1 MGCHP
6 DSADPARATGR
17 PSQGAGRP
25 AGKARSIAR
34 FLLARTGEVAVCR
47 SAHSEAP
54 PGGLADEMSGM
65 RFPVPSA
72 ASREWRLR
80 TVASAPAPQAIAIT
94 AEGGNCLCRQQCE
107 WHHPVDR
114 WMPASRCA
122 TSRKPPPTPTPTPPW
137 DTTGPPRGAS
147 RVKLPQLRRP
157 AATGPAADGLS
168 PALESSA
175 PHGARG
181 SRLNMWPFLLSAER
195 KCPLC
200 TTLSGA
206 AAAAP
211 GPRRSGRACSP
222 SQSSGS
228 MP

>member
-25 AGKARSIAR
+25 ASKARSIAR

-47 SAHSEAP
+47 SAYSEAP

-72 ASREWRLR
+72 ASRGWR
-80 TVASAPAPQAIAIT
+80 
-94 AEGGNCLCRQQCE
+94 
-107 WHHPVDR
+107 HHHVDR
-114 WMPASRCA
+114 WMPASSCA
-122 TSRKPPPTPTPTPPW
+122 TSRKPPPTPPC
-137 DTTGPPRGAS
+137 DTTGPPRGSS
-147 RVKLPQLRRP
+147 RVRLPT
-157 AATGPAADGLS
+157 AS
-168 PALESSA
+168 PPCCDRASGGWSLTCARIVS

-181 SRLNMWPFLLSAER
+181 SRLSMWPFLLSAER

-211 GPRRSGRACSP
+211 GRRRSGRACSP